1 MANLHESPQNK
12 GQNDELPSSD
22 GGGTIKEK
30 QFICIQM
37 SVMQCIFNMVQVY
50 HLKKILKKVNLL
62 KN

>member
-1 MANLHESPQNK
+1 MMNYLPLTEAALLKRNNLYAYSK
-12 GQNDELPSSD
+12 A
-22 GGGTIKEK
+22 
-30 QFICIQM
+30 